1 MAAFKFCPQC
11 ASPLSRKSI
20 SGRDRRYCPNC
31 GFIHFQDPKL
41 AVGALVV
48 NEGRVLLIRRAVAP
62 RKGYWAVPSGFVEYD
77 EQPREAL
84 AREVEE
90 ETGLLVQVGAVID
103 VYPNADPT
111 KPGVFLLFEA
121 TPVGGTLAPGD
132 DVSEAAWFTGEEL
145 PYEELAFQDIDRL
158 RHLLQPAAGLKV
170 GS

>member
-11 ASPLSRKSI
+11 AAPLTLRFF
-20 SGRDRRYCPNC
+20 SGRERDYCPAC

-48 NEGRVLLIRRAVAP
+48 NEGRVLLIRRAVPP
-62 RKGYWAVPSGFVEYD
+62 RKGFWAVPSGFVEYD

-84 AREVEE
+84 TREVEE
-90 ETGLLVQVGAVID
+90 ETGLCVEAGAVID

-121 TPVGGTLAPGD
+121 GPVGGTLAPGD
-132 DVSEAAWFTGEEL
+132 DVSEAAWFARDEL
-145 PYEELAFQDIDRL
+145 PYDELAFQDVDRL
-158 RHLLQPAAGLKV
+158 RGLLRLKV
-170 GS
+170 EG